1 MDAQK
6 EALRRIIITLTNKN
20 QELKDFLRTLEWT
33 RTGLQEESCRVMSE
47 LEEELEQLSSALEE
61 RGTELRAAIVQ
72 SQQRK
77 EAELQAQQGEGQSA
91 LASSEELLTFANSAL
106 LISNDARFLQA
117 AKEIKE
123 RVTMASAFRITTRPL
138 TSPDMS
144 QFAVDF
150 SAERAGLHRL
160 DFLPVPSAPRLDVCR
175 CFVRDNSV
183 FLQWSA
189 VDQSGASYELQYR
202 KCDSEATPPAAEA
215 CWEKIQG
222 IRDTHSA
229 ISGLRFDSRF
239 LEVRVRARNKSAAGE
254 FSETLLLETP
264 GFDFGLD
271 SDSAHPELT
280 VERHS
285 ATWGSKGKGHDPR
298 SKTKTSGTVSPV
310 KSSSGRGSRERF
322 AGESYTVLGDQELSG
337 GGHYWEV
344 RPMGD
349 WKCVSVGVAYRGAL
363 SRFVRLGKSPAS
375 WSLSLSQWL
384 QPSVSAKHNNKSKN
398 LHPSVPARVGVY
410 CHYGNG
416 DLLFIDVEQ
425 MRLIHSFRTKFNQ
438 SLVPAFSVWCGGI
451 AVETGLQVPSF
462 IHHILLPS
470 APPTSA
476 LPTSAPPTS
485 APPTSAPPTS
495 APPPPEV
502 QLSPSDPGPDRG
514 PGSDLETL

>member
-1 MDAQK
+1 MTLLQ

-33 RTGLQEESCRVMSE
+33 RTGLQVSTLLFLLSPP
-47 LEEELEQLSSALEE
+47 LSS
-61 RGTELRAAIVQ
+61 
-72 SQQRK
+72 
-77 EAELQAQQGEGQSA
+77 
-91 LASSEELLTFANSAL
+91 SSLPLSLPPLSYPLFSLLSYSFL
-106 LISNDARFLQA
+106 LFQLFSFLPSSSSSLSPPPLLLSLLSSSFSSFLSSS
-117 AKEIKE
+117 
-123 RVTMASAFRITTRPL
+123 RSPLFFPLLYSSLLLSVTMASAFRITTRPL

-229 ISGLRFDSRF
+229 ISGQSSTLHISKAALVGGSWSRSWSRSWSNVSF
-239 LEVRVRARNKSAAGE
+239 CIS
-254 FSETLLLETP
+254 

-285 ATWGSKGKGHDPR
+285 ATWGSKGKGAPSLSLFSSQFSLSLCPH
-298 SKTKTSGTVSPV
+298 SGTVSPV

-322 AGESYTVLGDQELSG
+322 AGESYTVLGENQELSG

-438 SLVPAFSVWCGGI
+438 SLVPAFSVIFTMVIPCAASRW
-451 AVETGLQVPSF
+451 
-462 IHHILLPS
+462 
-470 APPTSA
+470 
-476 LPTSAPPTS
+476 
-485 APPTSAPPTS
+485 
-495 APPPPEV
+495 
-502 QLSPSDPGPDRG
+502 SPACS
-514 PGSDLETL
+514 SEWH